1 MTLAHPMAVLP
12 LRGRGLPMTA
22 LVIGS
27 MVPDIPVFVSW
38 PWGYQ
43 LSHSLLGIVTFD
55 LVVATLATALWYFA
69 VRDAVVDMAPTGVRS
84 RLRPSLRPTRHE
96 WLLVPVAGA
105 VGAATH
111 VFWDS
116 FTHVH
121 RWGPQHIDWL
131 ADQHGPLLGLK
142 WAQYT
147 SGAVGLTVVTWV
159 AIRFLQSLDPL
170 SDERRAPVL
179 PAVVLPAVI
188 SLSVLVGLVAAARHS
203 AYGFID
209 MAFDG
214 VVHSLIALTV
224 LGALACLG
232 WHAAHRAS
240 VVREAGRTGP

>member
-27 MVPDIPVFVSW
+27 MVPDIPVFLGW
-38 PWGYQ
+38 HWGYQ
-43 LSHSLLGIVTFD
+43 VSHSWLGVVTFD
-55 LVVATLATALWYFA
+55 LVVATAATVLWFFA
-69 VRDAVVDMAPTGVRS
+69 VRDAVVDMAPAVIRD
-84 RLRPSLRPTRHE
+84 RLRPHFRPTPPE
-96 WLLVPVAGA
+96 WAMVPVAGS

-111 VFWDS
+111 TFWDA

-121 RWGPQHIDWL
+121 RWGPRHIDWL
-131 ADQHGPLLGLK
+131 AEEHGPLLGLK

-147 SGAVGLTVVTWV
+147 SGVVGLTVVTIV
-159 AIRFLQSLDPL
+159 AVRYLRSL
-170 SDERRAPVL
+170 EPVPGDRPPPAV
-179 PAVVLPAVI
+179 PAVVLPAVVTASI
-188 SLSVLVGLVAAARHS
+188 LVGLVAAVRHS

-209 MAFDG
+209 MAYDG

-232 WHAAHRAS
+232 WHAAHRAAEL
-240 VVREAGRTGP
+240 RAAGRNGP